1 LTTLNELHKKLE
13 GHINQQSK
21 NWDSFIYAQEKGF
34 YQGFDAIQIDGCR
47 STEKRF
53 EQYNIQ
59 KYLSENKSALD
70 IGSNCGFFSLYV
82 SKFLES
88 ITGIEINPYLTSI
101 ASDTQEFLEID
112 NANFVSSKFEKFSTD
127 KKFDII
133 FSFAN
138 DSTIDSNT
146 DFNFEEYI
154 TKIIHLLSDNGLL
167 IFESQAI
174 DIMIPQKFEPKMEII
189 KQFFTILENRN
200 VKSEY
205 PLNVPERLFLILK
218 KK

>member
-1 LTTLNELHKKLE
+1 MTTLNELHNKLE
-13 GHINQQSK
+13 EHLSQQSK

-189 KQFFTILENRN
+189 KQFFTILENKN

-205 PLNVPERLFLILK
+205 PLNVPERLFLVLK

>member
-1 LTTLNELHKKLE
+1 LTTLNELHNKLE
-13 GHINQQSK
+13 EHLSQQSK

>member
-1 LTTLNELHKKLE
+1 MSPLGL
-13 GHINQQSK
+13 
-21 NWDSFIYAQEKGF
+21 
-34 YQGFDAIQIDGCR
+34 
-47 STEKRF
+47 
-53 EQYNIQ
+53 
-59 KYLSENKSALD
+59 
-70 IGSNCGFFSLYV
+70 

>member
-1 LTTLNELHKKLE
+1 MTTLNELHNKLE
-13 GHINQQSK
+13 EHLSQQSK

>member
-13 GHINQQSK
+13 GHLNQQSK

-59 KYLSENKSALD
+59 KYLSKNKSALD

-82 SKFLES
+82 SKFLET

-101 ASDTQEFLEID
+101 ASDTQEFLAIN
-112 NANFVSSKFEKFSTD
+112 NANFISSKFEKFLTD
-127 KKFDII
+127 KKFDIV

-146 DFNFEEYI
+146 DFNFEEYVA
-154 TKIIHLLSDNGLL
+154 KIINLLKDDGLL

>member
-13 GHINQQSK
+13 GHLNQQSE

>member
-1 LTTLNELHKKLE
+1 MTTLNELHNKLE
-13 GHINQQSK
+13 EHLSQQSK

-189 KQFFTILENRN
+189 KQFFTILENKN